1 MPATVPAPS
10 PGLFD
15 MLPNAPVIDIDPAEE
30 AAKAVAHV
38 NEAADGAD
46 NETARNA

>member
-1 MPATVPAPS
+1 
-10 PGLFD
+10 

-38 NEAADGAD
+38 NESTDGAD
-46 NETARNA
+46 NESARNA

>member
-1 MPATVPAPS
+1 MPSSVPTPS

-15 MLPNAPVIDIDPAEE
+15 MLPTAPVIDIDPAEE

-38 NEAADGAD
+38 SEAADGAD